1 MFTFKRVETESELNE
16 VFKLRYQVYCIECG
30 FESTEDHPAGSERD
44 EYDEHAVHFIA
55 RDRNGNIV
63 GTVRLIVAS
72 ELGFPIERYCK
83 TKLDTSLIPKDS
95 AVEVSRLA
103 ISKLYR
109 RRSGDGLYGATNAAV
124 DDGSVQ
130 GHRRRPEIVLGLYK
144 AMYRESKW
152 LGGGNWYAVM
162 EKSLF
167 HLLKGS
173 GVVFNQIGDVTEYHG
188 NRIPYIAR
196 LSNIERQ
203 IAQNKP
209 ELFRFFTDWDRD
221 SIYSI

>member
-1 MFTFKRVETESELNE
+1 MFTFKRVETRGELEE
-16 VFKLRYQVYCIECG
+16 VFRLRYQVYCVECG
-30 FESTEDHPAGSERD
+30 YESSEDHPGGSEKD

-55 RDRNGNIV
+55 LDRNGHIV
-63 GTVRLIVAS
+63 GTVRLVTAS
-72 ELGFPIERYCK
+72 EIGFPIERFCK
-83 TKLDTSLIPKDS
+83 TKLDTTLVPRES

-109 RRSGDGLYGATNAAV
+109 RRTGDGLYGATSAEG
-124 DDGSVQ
+124 DGAST

-144 AMYRESKW
+144 ALYRESKW
-152 LGGGNWYAVM
+152 LGVVNWYAVM

-167 HLLKGS
+167 HLLKAS
-173 GVVFNQIGDVTEYHG
+173 GVVFNQIGEVTDYHG

-203 IAQNKP
+203 IAQTRP
-209 ELFRFFTDWDRD
+209 ELFRFFTDWERD
-221 SIYSI
+221 STYSI